1 MTQRLDVAVGMLR
14 RSDGAVLM
22 ASRPIGKPYAGYWEF
37 PGGKCEADE
46 DSVQA
51 LRRELIEELGVNIQK
66 TTFAWVLEHNY
77 PHADVRLHFHWVTDW
92 EGAPRALEHQQ
103 LLWVRHQDAWPYPV
117 LPATVPLLTRV
128 REEMPA

>member
-22 ASRPIGKPYAGYWEF
+22 ASRPIGN
-37 PGGKCEADE
+37 E

-51 LRRELIEELGVNIQK
+51 LHRELIEELGVNIQK

-77 PHADVRLHFHWVTDW
+77 PHSDVRLHFHWVTDW

>member
-1 MTQRLDVAVGMLR
+1 MTQRIDVAVGMLR

-37 PGGKCEADE
+37 PGGKCEPNE
-46 DSVQA
+46 DAVQA
-51 LRRELIEELGVNIQK
+51 LRRELAEELGISVND
-66 TTFAWVLEHNY
+66 TSFAWVLEHNY

-92 EGAPRALEHQQ
+92 ESAPRALEHQQ
-103 LLWVRHQDAWPYPV
+103 LLWVGHQDAWPYPV

-128 REEMPA
+128 REELRA